1 MPHRRAKLQVLV
13 ALVIALSATPALA
26 HGEGYLV
33 LAAGGLGVAAGA
45 VFGAIAGLRRVSS
58 RPTLGQSI
66 LLFLALGCLAMLLT
80 SNPSEGVA
88 LFLVFGGIGGLLPLA
103 LGYFATRA
111 TCRAILAGIA
121 RRTTRPNA
129 DA

>member
-1 MPHRRAKLQVLV
+1 MPQRRFKLPALV
-13 ALVIALSATPALA
+13 ALTFAFATTPALA
-26 HGEGYLV
+26 HGEGYWI

-45 VFGAIAGLRRVSS
+45 IFGAIAGLRKVSS
-58 RPTLGQSI
+58 RPTFGQSI
-66 LLFLALGCLAMLLT
+66 LLFLALGCLVMLLT

-111 TCRAILAGIA
+111 ACQAILAGIA
-121 RRTTRPNA
+121 RRTKRSNA